1 MYSLKFAVNPAD
13 HYQGDV
19 DAAITL
25 IEYGDFECPY
35 CRRAQPLVKRL
46 LYQRGKEL
54 LFVFRNF
61 PLREIH
67 PHAYISAVAAEAA
80 GKQGKFW
87 QIHDLIFENQNKLS
101 ANYLLSLVENIGLD
115 PEQFAKDSNSEE
127 VLNKIERDFESGI
140 RSGVKGTP
148 TFFLNGNRLLTYD
161 ETYESLAGAVQHEL
175 EMKLS
180 S

>member
-13 HYQGDV
+13 HHQGNV

-35 CRRAQPLVKRL
+35 CRRAHPLVKRL
-46 LYQRGKEL
+46 LHQRGKEL
-54 LFVFRNF
+54 LFVYRNF
-61 PLREIH
+61 PLQEIH

-87 QIHDLIFENQNKLS
+87 QMHDLIFENQNRLN

-115 PEQFAKDSNSEE
+115 PGQFAEDSSSED
-127 VLNKIERDFESGI
+127 VLNKLEADFESGI
-140 RSGVKGTP
+140 RSGVNGTP
-148 TFFLNGNRLLTYD
+148 AFFLNGTRLLTYN
-161 ETYESLAGAVQHEL
+161 ETYESLADAVQYEL